1 MKNFK
6 KYNKIN
12 IQIILS
18 LSVQINKGKQTNPYF
33 KINIKANILKKRNQF
48 RIQFRRSN
56 KYKKLELFSMQVIS
70 MLILLLK
77 KKQK

>member
-18 LSVQINKGKQTNPYF
+18 LSVQINKGKQNNQYF

>member
-18 LSVQINKGKQTNPYF
+18 LSVQINKSKQNNPYF

>member
-18 LSVQINKGKQTNPYF
+18 LSVQINKGKQNNQYF

-56 KYKKLELFSMQVIS
+56 KYKKLELYSMQVIS